1 MPPNSPTT
9 IPSGPTAN
17 GGAALKVVG
26 VPENETVVEGVV
38 VEGNVAE
45 DIVIVLGVV
54 VPEERVPFDEVE
66 EFEVPVDDETGRDVL
81 FPRELLDGVVVDTEP
96 VTEETVLG
104 RETGPG
110 GENSVPLVEGL

>member
-66 EFEVPVDDETGRDVL
+66 EFEVPVDDETGL
-81 FPRELLDGVVVDTEP
+81 
-96 VTEETVLG
+96 
-104 RETGPG
+104 
-110 GENSVPLVEGL
+110 